1 MADDEQ
7 PLLGDSAADS
17 PATVPQVGTLDVD
30 LVIGK
35 LLGYKNNP
43 GKQVWSMM
51 SADCVDW
58 AIDTRFFPY
67 IVSSIYDW
75 ALFPARKVLI
85 K

>member
-43 GKQVWSMM
+43 GKQVCRLGHDVSGL
-51 SADCVDW
+51 C
-58 AIDTRFFPY
+58 RLG
-67 IVSSIYDW
+67 IV
-75 ALFPARKVLI
+75 PCKKKVCGV

>member
-7 PLLGDSAADS
+7 ALLGDSAADS

-43 GKQVWSMM
+43 GKQVWGMM

-58 AIDTRFFPY
+58 A
-67 IVSSIYDW
+67 
-75 ALFPARKVLI
+75 LFPARKKFAVLSRSLQI
-85 K
+85 QASRYLDLF

>member
-58 AIDTRFFPY
+58 AM
-67 IVSSIYDW
+67 
-75 ALFPARKVLI
+75 FPARKKFCGVN
-85 K
+85 